1 MSPSMPLSP
10 QVFGILSGLVEERL
24 GLFFSAEYRD
34 LLAEKLGPRALE
46 RGFDSMLDYY
56 YFLRY
61 DPEGEVELHA
71 LADVL
76 TVNETYFFR
85 EQQQLRILI
94 SEILARRAATLER
107 PLRIWCAA
115 CSTGEE
121 AITLAA
127 LLEERGLSG
136 RVELIA
142 SDISARALQVARN
155 GSYGRRSLRSLEQIP
170 PWLRSEGEL
179 HVTDEHLRNS
189 IDWRRINLLD
199 QATVAALGTFDAIIC
214 RNVLIYFRDETIH
227 SVVRRLHE
235 SLEDG
240 GALLVGASESLMR
253 LGSAFT
259 CEERGGA
266 FFYRKG
272 VP

>member
-1 MSPSMPLSP
+1 MSAGLALSP
-10 QVFGILSGLVEERL
+10 QVFSILSALIEERL
-24 GLFFSAEYRD
+24 GLHFAADYQE

-61 DPEGEVELHA
+61 DPEGDTELLA

-85 EQQQLRILI
+85 EQQQLRVLVSDILTEK
-94 SEILARRAATLER
+94 SRLGRR
-107 PLRIWCAA
+107 LRVWCAA

-121 AITLAA
+121 AITIAA
-127 LLEERGLSG
+127 LLEERGLSKQ
-136 RVELIA
+136 VELVA
-142 SDISARALQVARN
+142 SDLSERALRVARG
-155 GSYGRRSLRSLEQIP
+155 GSYGPRSVRSLEQLP
-170 PWLRSEGEL
+170 AWLRQDGAL
-179 HVTDEHLRNS
+179 HVTDEQLRRS

-199 QATVAALGTFDAIIC
+199 GPTIAALGVFDAVIC
-214 RNVLIYFRDETIH
+214 RNVLIYFRDETIQ
-227 SVVRRLHE
+227 SVVRRLHD
-235 SLEDG
+235 SLADG
-240 GALLVGASESLMR
+240 GVLLVGASESLMR

-272 VP
+272 AA